1 VYDFEC
7 KKLIFG
13 YNFYPF
19 SAFNLLYPSYNPS
32 IGIKI
37 NAMKTKNLLTVLAVT
52 IMLLNFTSCKK
63 ENAVIVTSEE
73 KETTI
78 ELGTGQA
85 VADNITEDANE
96 AFMEAAAN
104 KNLLGN
110 NLNNQTITTSNML
123 SCAAVTV
130 TPVSG
135 FPKTIVI
142 DFGTGNC
149 TSSNGV
155 IRKGK
160 INIVLSDS
168 VRKAG
173 STAVI
178 TFTNFYV
185 YGFKKEGTVTWTN
198 TSTVTT
204 KGWQRKVENG
214 KITAPDGRYWLHS
227 GTRDAVQIA
236 GTTTPNTLLDDI
248 FLITG
253 NHTVTNSVGKTRNC
267 YITEALQKKT
277 VCENIGSGKLKIEG
291 NNHNAFIDF
300 GDGTCDK
307 VATISIDGNTP
318 ITIQLR

>member
-1 VYDFEC
+1 MILSINNSFSGTIFTHF
-7 KKLIFG
+7 KRFKLV
-13 YNFYPF
+13 
-19 SAFNLLYPSYNPS
+19 YPSYNPS
-32 IGIKI
+32 IGIKT
-37 NAMKTKNLLTVLAVT
+37 NSMKTKSHFTLLAVT
-52 IMLLNFTSCKK
+52 AMLLIFTSCKK
-63 ENAVIVTSEE
+63 ENTVTVTSEE
-73 KETTI
+73 KETTL

-110 NLNNQTITTSNML
+110 ILTNQIVTTTNIL
-123 SCAAVTV
+123 SCASVSVNPA
-130 TPVSG
+130 SG
-135 FPKTIVI
+135 FPKNIII
-142 DFGTGNC
+142 DFGNGSC
-149 TSSNGV
+149 SSSNGIV
-155 IRKGK
+155 RKGK

-178 TFTNFYV
+178 TFNNFYIN
-185 YGFKKEGTVTWTN
+185 GFKKEGTVTWTN
-198 TSTVTT
+198 TSTITT

-214 KITAPDGRYWLHS
+214 KIIAPDGRYWLHS
-227 GTRDAVQIA
+227 GIRDAVQIA
-236 GTTTPNTLLDDI
+236 GTTTPNTLLDDAY
-248 FLITG
+248 LITG
-253 NHTVTNSVGKTRNC
+253 NHKVTNSSGKTRNC

-291 NNHNAFIDF
+291 NNHNAIINF

>member
-1 VYDFEC
+1 
-7 KKLIFG
+7 
-13 YNFYPF
+13 
-19 SAFNLLYPSYNPS
+19 
-32 IGIKI
+32 
-37 NAMKTKNLLTVLAVT
+37 MKQKNLLTVLAVT
-52 IMLLNFTSCKK
+52 VMLLSFTSCKK
-63 ENAVIVTSEE
+63 QNVVIVTSEE

-110 NLNNQTITTSNML
+110 ILTNQIVTTTNIL
-123 SCAAVTV
+123 SCASVSVNPA
-130 TPVSG
+130 SG
-135 FPKTIVI
+135 FPKNIII
-142 DFGTGNC
+142 DFGNGSC

-155 IRKGK
+155 VRKGK

-178 TFTNFYV
+178 TFNNFYV
-185 YGFKKEGTVTWTN
+185 NGFKKEGTVTWTN
-198 TSTVTT
+198 TSTITT
-204 KGWQRKVENG
+204 RGWQRKAENG
-214 KITAPDGRYWLHS
+214 KIIAPDGRYWLHS

-253 NHTVTNSVGKTRNC
+253 NHTITNSFGKTRNC

-277 VCENIGSGKLKIEG
+277 VCENISSGKLKIEG
-291 NNHNAFIDF
+291 NNHNAVIDF
-300 GDGTCDK
+300 GNGSCDK
-307 VATISIDGNTP
+307 MATISIDGNTP
-318 ITIQLR
+318 LTIQLR